1 MWSNN
6 NYSSVLKM
14 YLEKY
19 TSLKLQ
25 INTSGL
31 IASVEKQENGQWI
44 NDRNLPN
51 ILNKLSS
58 SMNLGKDVTIILQQ
72 YQ

>member
-25 INTSGL
+25 INTSGF

-58 SMNLGKDVTIILQQ
+58 SMSLGKDVTIILQQ
-72 YQ
+72 

>member
-25 INTSGL
+25 ISNNGL

-44 NDRNLPN
+44 SDRNLPN
-51 ILNKLSS
+51 ILNKLSTDF
-58 SMNLGKDVTIILQQ
+58 NLGRDVTIILQQ
-72 YQ
+72 

>member
-14 YLEKY
+14 YLGKY

-25 INTSGL
+25 VNTDGL

-44 NDRNLPN
+44 SDRNLPN
-51 ILNKLSS
+51 ILNKLSTDF
-58 SMNLGKDVTIILQQ
+58 NLGKDVTIILQQ
-72 YQ
+72 

>member
-1 MWSNN
+1 MSSDN

-14 YLEKY
+14 YLSKY
-19 TSLKLQ
+19 NSLKLQ
-25 INTSGL
+25 INNNGL

-44 NDRNLPN
+44 SDRNLPN

-58 SMNLGKDVTIILQQ
+58 SFNLEKNVTIILQQ
-72 YQ
+72 

>member
-72 YQ
+72 

>member
-14 YLEKY
+14 YLGKY

-25 INTSGL
+25 INNNGL

-44 NDRNLPN
+44 SDRNLPN
-51 ILNKLSS
+51 ILNKLSTNF
-58 SMNLGKDVTIILQQ
+58 NLGRDVTVILQQ
-72 YQ
+72 

>member
-1 MWSNN
+1 MWSNK

-51 ILNKLSS
+51 ILNKLSTS
-58 SMNLGKDVTIILQQ
+58 LNLGKDVTIILQQ
-72 YQ
+72 

>member
-6 NYSSVLKM
+6 NYSSILKL
-14 YLEKY
+14 YLNKY
-19 TSLKLQ
+19 NSLKLQ
-25 INTSGL
+25 INANGQ
-31 IASVEKQENGQWI
+31 IASIEKEENGIWI

-58 SMNLGKDVTIILQQ
+58 SISLEKDVTIILQQ
-72 YQ
+72 

>member
-19 TSLKLQ
+19 ASLKLQ
-25 INTSGL
+25 ISNNGL

-44 NDRNLPN
+44 SDRNLPN
-51 ILNKLSS
+51 ILNKLSTDF
-58 SMNLGKDVTIILQQ
+58 NLGRDVTIILQQ
-72 YQ
+72 

>member
-25 INTSGL
+25 ISNNGL

-44 NDRNLPN
+44 SDRNLPN
-51 ILNKLSS
+51 ILNKLSTDF
-58 SMNLGKDVTIILQQ
+58 NLGRDVTIILQH
-72 YQ
+72 

>member
-14 YLEKY
+14 YLGKY

-25 INTSGL
+25 VNTDGL
-31 IASVEKQENGQWI
+31 IASVEKQENGQWVS
-44 NDRNLPN
+44 DRNLPN
-51 ILNKLSS
+51 ILNKLSTDF
-58 SMNLGKDVTIILQQ
+58 NLGKDVTIILQQ
-72 YQ
+72 

>member
-14 YLEKY
+14 YLSKY

-25 INTSGL
+25 VNTNGL

-51 ILNKLSS
+51 ILNKLSTDF
-58 SMNLGKDVTIILQQ
+58 NLGKNVTIILQQ
-72 YQ
+72 

>member
-14 YLEKY
+14 YLSKY

-25 INTSGL
+25 VNTNGL

-51 ILNKLSS
+51 ILNKLSTDF
-58 SMNLGKDVTIILQQ
+58 NLGKDVTIILQQ
-72 YQ
+72 